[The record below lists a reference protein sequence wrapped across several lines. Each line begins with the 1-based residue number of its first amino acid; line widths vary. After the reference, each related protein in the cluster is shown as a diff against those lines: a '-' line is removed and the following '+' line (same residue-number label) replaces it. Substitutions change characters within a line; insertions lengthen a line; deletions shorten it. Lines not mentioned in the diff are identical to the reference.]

1 VTTKTDGEEARARL
15 QERMATLF
23 KVMFF
28 SFVALLGFLGGMYA
42 IYYDELPHT
51 YIDFVFGG
59 AVALLALMAFLW
71 RIVLV
76 RGKRTLR
83 TLHGLDL
90 VYSVVVGAAFGASAF
105 LQRELHPAGYLSI
118 VYSTFTVY
126 ARALIV
132 PSSAQRTAVAS
143 AATFAPMIVAAL
155 VLAFTSHQELPGP
168 AFFLGCLGL
177 SAMPIVLS
185 AFGSWTIYG
194 LRRKLDAAMQLGKYT
209 TERKLGAGGMGTVYL
224 AHHVLLRGRPI
235 AIKVIQPEKLGSASL
250 ARFERE
256 VQATSKLTHPN
267 TVAVYDYARSPDG
280 TFYYAM
286 EYLDGLDLEELVRR
300 EGKQASDRVASI
312 LEQVCGALSE
322 AHANDIIHR
331 DIKPQNIILCERGL
345 QPDVAKVVDFGLA
358 KEITNE
364 TGQSTEMILGTPAY
378 LAPEVMTD
386 PKAVGPRSDLYALG
400 AVGYFLLAGKRM
412 FAEAK
417 TTLDICVHHM
427 TKVPKRPSEIAGAVI
442 DRALEDLVMQCLAK
456 DPAERPESAE
466 ALAEALRAL
475 PRRGNWS
482 DDEAR
487 DWWGKRHAALDA
499 QVGVAEMPTQTIT
512 VELGERVRSA

>member
-1 VTTKTDGEEARARL
+1 MTTKVNAEEQRAEL
-15 QERMATLF
+15 QERLATLF
-23 KVMFF
+23 KLMFW
-28 SFVALLGFLGGMYA
+28 SMVALLGFLGGMYGL
-42 IYYDELPHT
+42 YDELPHT
-51 YIDFVFGG
+51 RIHLVFAGSAIG
-59 AVALLALMAFLW
+59 LALMAFIW
-71 RIVLV
+71 RVLLV
-76 RGKRTLR
+76 RHPLSMTALYRI
-83 TLHGLDL
+83 DL
-90 VYSVVVGAAFGASAF
+90 VYSIGIGTAFGASAF
-105 LQRELHPAGYLSI
+105 LQQELHPAGYLS
-118 VYSTFTVY
+118 VVWSTFTVY
-126 ARALIV
+126 ARALIM
-132 PSSAQRTAVAS
+132 PSSATRTAIAS
-143 AATFAPMIVAAL
+143 AATFVPMTASAL
-155 VLAFTSHQELPGP
+155 ALAITTDQELPGP
-168 AFFLGCLGL
+168 AFFTGYLVL
-177 SAMPIVLS
+177 SVVPVVLS
-185 AFGSWTIYG
+185 AFGSSVIYG

-209 TERKLGAGGMGTVYL
+209 TDKKLGSGGMGTVYL

-235 AIKVIQPEKLGSASL
+235 AIKVIQPDKLTPASL

-300 EGKQASDRVASI
+300 AGPLPTDRVANI

-364 TGQSTEMILGTPAY
+364 TGQSTEVILGTPAY

-386 PKAVGPRSDLYALG
+386 PTKVGPRSDLYSLG
-400 AVGYFLLAGKRM
+400 AVGYFLLAGRRI
-412 FAEAK
+412 FAEAR

-427 TKVPKRPSEIAGAVI
+427 TKVPPRPSEILGREV
-442 DRALEDLVMQCLAK
+442 DRGLEDLVMQCLAK
-456 DPAERPESAE
+456 NPDDRPPSAE
-466 ALAEALRAL
+466 ELAAALHAL
-475 PRRGNWS
+475 PRRGNWG
-482 DDEAR
+482 DEAARRWWR
-487 DWWGKRHAALDA
+487 DRHDTALA
-499 QVGVAEMPTQTIT
+499 QVAAVEAPTETIT